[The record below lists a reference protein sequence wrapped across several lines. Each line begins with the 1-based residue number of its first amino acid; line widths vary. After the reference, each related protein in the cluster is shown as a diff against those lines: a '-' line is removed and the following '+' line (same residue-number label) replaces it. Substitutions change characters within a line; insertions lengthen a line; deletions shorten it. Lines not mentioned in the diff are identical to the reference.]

1 MTALFLKLVCPLLL
15 AGFTVW
21 WWATMMLT
29 YAHQLG
35 IVR

>member
-1 MTALFLKLVCPLLL
+1 MTALFLKIICPLTLSAL
-15 AGFTVW
+15 AVYW
-21 WWATMMLT
+21 WLAMMLT